1 MKKKM
6 TLMTLLLLTSSC
18 ASHKNNE
25 ATGFFLRSEFSW
37 WEAKRVYEFK
47 VTSENRAEVNV
58 ELQNDGNPYHLKV
71 ADKAWS
77 SGKNCGVYNGKSNSI
92 KLGEVTQLTCPI
104 LSKEEMLMP
113 LAGAIKFTPTINT
126 KYKFIIYM
134 QNNKPVSLNI
144 ELAKPN

>member
-1 MKKKM
+1 MKKTL
-6 TLMTLLLLTSSC
+6 TLMTLLLLNSGC
-18 ASHKNNE
+18 ASHKNKE

-47 VTSENRAEVNV
+47 ATSENRAEILV

-92 KLGEVTQLTCPI
+92 KLDEAIQLSCPI
-104 LSKEEMLMP
+104 LNKEDMLMP
-113 LAGAIKFTPTINT
+113 LAGAIKFTPPLNT

-134 QNNKPVSLNI
+134 QDNKPVSLSI
-144 ELAKPN
+144 KLANTQ